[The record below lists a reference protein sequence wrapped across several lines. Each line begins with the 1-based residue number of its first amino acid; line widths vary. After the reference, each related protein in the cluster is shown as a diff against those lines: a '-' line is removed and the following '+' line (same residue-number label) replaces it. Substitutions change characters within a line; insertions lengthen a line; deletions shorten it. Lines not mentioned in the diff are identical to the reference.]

1 MPAIGPS
8 PMDDAQLA
16 VFVQLICNYFSAS
29 TRSTPQ
35 LGSPSIEFGTPRL
48 LDYTGF
54 IRFSGASPGWIYIS
68 FTQPMART
76 LLTKLGEQQQDSEM
90 IRDAVGEIA
99 SIVTSNAREH
109 FGSSFRVSLPIA
121 ISKGEDLPIPEGMP
135 QFAYDI
141 NWESHKGIL
150 GIVLAPEAAVL
161 PS

>member
-1 MPAIGPS
+1 
-8 PMDDAQLA
+8 MDDGQLA
-16 VFVQLICNYFSAS
+16 VFVQLICNYFTHS
-29 TRSTPQ
+29 TRCSPQ

-54 IRFSGASPGWIYIS
+54 IRFSGSSPGWIYIS
-68 FTQPMART
+68 FTRPMAKT
-76 LLTKLGEQQQDSEM
+76 LLTRLGEQQQDSEM

-121 ISKGEDLPIPEGMP
+121 ISKGEDLPIPDGMP

-150 GIVLAPEAAVL
+150 GIVLGPDVPAL
-161 PS
+161 QS